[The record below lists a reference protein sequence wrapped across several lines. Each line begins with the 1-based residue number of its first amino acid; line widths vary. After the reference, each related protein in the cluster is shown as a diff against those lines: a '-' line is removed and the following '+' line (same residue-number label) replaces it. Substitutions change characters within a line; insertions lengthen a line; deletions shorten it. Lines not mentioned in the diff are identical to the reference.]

1 MKITKR
7 QLREMINESL
17 NEFWSGDPDAYDTVT
32 GPSQDANRVINSVID
47 AIKAMRGG
55 ESFEY
60 EITGAQL
67 NALLGASQSGI
78 LHAPDAGL
86 SGDAKLILG
95 LAGMVSIL
103 VVIAIALS
111 YSVEIEGSTGD
122 TKGRIVFVS
131 PGDEPKE
138 LEGPEPEELES

>member
-7 QLREMINESL
+7 QLRYLINESL

-47 AIKAMRGG
+47 AIKALRGG

-67 NALLGASQSGI
+67 SALLSASQSGM
-78 LHAPDAGL
+78 LHVPSAGL

-103 VVIAIALS
+103 VVIAMALN

-122 TKGRIVFVS
+122 TKGRIVFGS
-131 PGDEPKE
+131 PGDEPE
-138 LEGPEPEELES
+138 EPEEPEELES